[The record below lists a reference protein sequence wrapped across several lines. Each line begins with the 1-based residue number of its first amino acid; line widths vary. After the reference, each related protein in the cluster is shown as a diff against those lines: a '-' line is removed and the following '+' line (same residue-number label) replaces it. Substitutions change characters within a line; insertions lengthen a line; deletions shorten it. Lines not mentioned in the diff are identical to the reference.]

1 MDIGKFVFSHAFGNE
16 EYGTM
21 TFYFVGGI
29 DSILD
34 GLEPQLREKIPFLI
48 GDSLAG
54 ISIEFPSDRP
64 EPKYSSVEVGIYE
77 TNKDGSKNIV
87 EWMDQ
92 KISYED
98 IEKLIDRGFKE
109 LEHCRGCTLA

>member
-1 MDIGKFVFSHAFGNE
+1 MDIGKFVFDHAFGNE

-21 TFYFVGGI
+21 TFYFVGCI

-34 GLEPQLREKIPFLI
+34 GLEPRLREEISFLI
-48 GDSLAG
+48 GETLVG

-87 EWMDQ
+87 EWIDQ